1 MGNVG
6 AWIESVGKFELMKSE
21 PWNLHV
27 SSPEKDGVDRH
38 WALFG
43 AKTWLL
49 RKKKKLSNYGSE
61 RRVSSVSH
69 KRDL

>member
-6 AWIESVGKFELMKSE
+6 ARIESVGKFELMKSE

-27 SSPEKDGVDRH
+27 SSPEKDGVDHH

-43 AKTWLL
+43 AKT
-49 RKKKKLSNYGSE
+49 
-61 RRVSSVSH
+61 
-69 KRDL
+69 